1 MIRLGKKED
10 RKGLEELFDLCFPG
24 EKDFTHWFFQR
35 VWKAEN
41 TLLHEEGHIQA
52 MLQLLPVQLRQ
63 GEFHGRGLYVYGV
76 GTHPA
81 CRGKGLAGALLE
93 EARKEGTERGMD
105 LLMLIP
111 QEPSLFDY
119 YRRFGYRTAFWVEE
133 RQVKARRE
141 EEGRLSSAGPEDLPE
156 VAELYGKAL
165 GTLFSVDRTPEDF
178 ALQQE
183 LYGDKA
189 LVLRRD
195 GRLTA
200 WGCIEPVG
208 EAWRVCEALGPDALR
223 LAAAV
228 LERVGAQAGL
238 CRLLPQNDPKPFA
251 MALPLTPSGEKLLEQ
266 KAGYCNL
273 LFN

>member
-10 RKGLEELFDLCFPG
+10 RNGLEELFDLCFPG
-24 EKDFTHWFFQR
+24 EKSFTRWFFQR
-35 VWKAEN
+35 VWKPEN
-41 TLLHEEGHIQA
+41 TLLCEEEHIQA
-52 MLQLLPVQLRQ
+52 MLQLLPVRLRQ
-63 GEFHGRGLYVYGV
+63 GENRGQGLYVYGV
-76 GTHPA
+76 GTHPS

-93 EARKEGTERGMD
+93 EAREKGAEQGID

-111 QEPSLFDY
+111 QETSLFDY

-133 RQVKARRE
+133 RQIKARRE
-141 EEGRLSSAGPEDLPE
+141 EEGLLSVARPEDLPQ
-156 VAELYGKAL
+156 VAELYRKAL
-165 GTLFSVDRTPEDF
+165 GSLFSVDRTLEDF
-178 ALQQE
+178 AIQQE

-200 WGCIEPVG
+200 WGCIEPAG

-223 LAAAV
+223 LAAAA
-228 LERVGAQAGL
+228 LDWVGAEEGL

-251 MALPLTPSGEKLLEQ
+251 MALPLTPVGEKLLEQ

>member
-10 RKGLEELFDLCFPG
+10 RNGLEALFDLCFPG
-24 EKDFTHWFFQR
+24 EKSFTHWFFQK
-35 VWKAEN
+35 VWKPEN
-41 TLLHEEGHIQA
+41 TLLCGEEHIQA

-63 GEFHGRGLYVYGV
+63 GENRGQGLYVYGV
-76 GTHPA
+76 GTHPS

-93 EARKEGTERGMD
+93 EARKKGIEQGID

-111 QEPSLFDY
+111 QETSLFDY

-133 RQVKARRE
+133 RQIKARRE
-141 EEGRLSSAGPEDLPE
+141 EEGLLSVAQPEDLPQ
-156 VAELYGKAL
+156 VVELYRKAL
-165 GTLFSVDRTPEDF
+165 GSLFSVNRTLDDF
-178 ALQQE
+178 AIQQE

-195 GRLTA
+195 GRITA

-223 LAAAV
+223 LAAAA
-228 LERVGAQAGL
+228 LDWVGAEEGL
-238 CRLLPQNDPKPFA
+238 CRLLPQNDPRPFA
-251 MALPLTPSGEKLLEQ
+251 MALPLTPVGEKLLEQ